1 MAPHLWRFYR
11 SGGVDQVRLETA
23 DDLRNLASLD
33 PKLWVALA
41 CPVAGLDVDERTMA
55 LIDTDGDG
63 RVRIPEI
70 LGAVA
75 FVCERLRDPTEILQE
90 APTLALA
97 SIAESTAEGKQ
108 TVVTARTILAARG
121 KSGTQ
126 AIGVDDAV
134 DTIAIY
140 QGMQL
145 NGDGIVTPAATEDE
159 ATRAAITDI
168 LATHGG
174 EKDRTGEDGV
184 SLEKVQAF
192 FEACQKLVEHDDAMG
207 AVIPFGAESTAA
219 AYEAFHAIEAK
230 VDDYFGR
237 SRLAAFDPRAQT
249 AVNRSET
256 EYAELAAKDL
266 SAGMAETEAFPL
278 AHVTGHDPLPL
289 RQGLNPAW
297 SARVESLRARAIVP
311 FLGMDV
317 AVLDQGQWERLRA
330 ALAPYAA
337 WKADAA
343 GAEVA
348 KLGVAR
354 VRELLSSGV
363 REKLEALVA
372 ADLAKKPEADSIADV
387 ERLVR
392 YRRDLGRVLR
402 NFVNFADFY
411 GRRKKAVFQVGTVY
425 IDQRSCDL
433 VLRVYD
439 PARHALMAGRS
450 GAFLAYFD
458 CTRRSDGLTM
468 TVCAAVTD
476 GDSDNLMVGRN
487 GLFYDL
493 KGRDYDAT
501 ITKLVDNAI
510 SLREAFWSPYKKLLR
525 MIEDFVAKRAAA
537 ASAASDAKLATT
549 ATTVGSVGA
558 AAPGSP
564 AVPAPAIVPSK
575 IDIGTVAALG
585 VAVGGISAAIGA
597 ILGAFFSLGPWLPIG
612 VFGLVFLISGPSMVV
627 AALKLRAR
635 NIGPILDADGWAL
648 NTQARINVP
657 FGRSL
662 TKIRTLPPGSERDLS
677 DPFAEEERRWPWVVA
692 VLIAVIA
699 VFAYLTWKD
708 IIHPRTWL
716 LNAPT
721 MTAPAAPAPATT
733 PAPASTPAP
742 APTPAA
748 PAPAATPP

>member
-1 MAPHLWRFYR
+1 MAGHTWRFYR

-41 CPVAGLDVDERTMA
+41 CPIAGLDVDERTMA

-75 FVCERLRDPTEILQE
+75 FVCERLRDPAEVLRET
-90 APTLALA
+90 APLTLA
-97 SIAESTAEGKQ
+97 SIDESNAGGKQ
-108 TVVTARTILAARG
+108 AAVTARTILAARG

-126 AIGVDDAV
+126 TIAVEDAV
-134 DTIAIY
+134 DTVAIFK
-140 QGMQL
+140 GMQL
-145 NGDGIVTPAATEDE
+145 NGDGIVTPAATDDE
-159 ATRAAITDI
+159 QVRLAIADI

-174 EKDRTGEDGV
+174 EKDRTGEDGI
-184 SLEKVQAF
+184 SLEKVEAF
-192 FEACQKLVEHDDAMG
+192 VEACEKLVAHDDSMG
-207 AVIPFGAESTAA
+207 AAIPFGAEGTAA

-230 VDDYFGR
+230 VDDYFSR
-237 SRLAAFDPRAQT
+237 SRLAAFDPRAEA
-249 AVNRSET
+249 AVNRSEADYQT
-256 EYAELAAKDL
+256 LFANDL
-266 SAGMAETEAFPL
+266 SLAVHESEGLPL
-278 AHVTGHDPLPL
+278 AHVSAHKPLPL

-297 SARVESLRARAIVP
+297 IDRVEALRRDALVP
-311 FLGMDV
+311 LLGIDV
-317 AVLDQGQWERLRA
+317 GEIDLGQWQRLRA
-330 ALAPYAA
+330 SLAPYAA
-337 WKADAA
+337 WKTDAA

-348 KLGVAR
+348 KLGVLR
-354 VRELLSSGV
+354 VREILASGMPD
-363 REKLEALVA
+363 KLRALIA
-372 ADLAKKPEADSIADV
+372 ADLEKKPEADAITDV

-392 YRRDLGRVLR
+392 YRRNLGRVLR

-411 GRRKKAVFQVGTVY
+411 GRQKKAVFQVGTIYV
-425 IDQRSCDL
+425 DQRSCDL

-458 CTRRSDGLTM
+458 CVRRSDGLSL

-510 SLREAFWSPYKKLLR
+510 SLREAFWAPYKKLLR

-537 ASAASDAKLATT
+537 ASAASDAKLTTT
-549 ATTVGSVGA
+549 ASTVASVGA
-558 AAPGSP
+558 PAPGSP
-564 AVPAPAIVPSK
+564 AVPAPALVPSK

-612 VFGLVFLISGPSMVV
+612 VVGLVFLISGPSMVV

-662 TKIRTLPPGSERDLS
+662 TKMRTLPPGAQRDVS
-677 DPFAEEERRWPWVVA
+677 DPFAEEQRRWPWLVA
-692 VLIAVIA
+692 VLIALVA
-699 VFAYLTWKD
+699 TFAWLTWRGT
-708 IIHPRTWL
+708 IHPRTWL
-716 LNAPT
+716 PSAPVI
-721 MTAPAAPAPATT
+721 APAAPAPAT
-733 PAPASTPAP
+733 PAP
-742 APTPAA
+742 APATPA